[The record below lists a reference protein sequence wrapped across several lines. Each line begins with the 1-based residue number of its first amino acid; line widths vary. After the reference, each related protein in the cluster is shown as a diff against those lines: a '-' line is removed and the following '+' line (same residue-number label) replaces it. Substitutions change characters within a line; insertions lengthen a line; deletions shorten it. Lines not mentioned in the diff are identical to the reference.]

1 MRTTKLTE
9 TQEAVEAEVS
19 FPTSCAQAKFSFEK
33 GSDNCTVRVCSS
45 GDAAWPDRS
54 GLLRVGLLYYYTSS
68 KVIPNIRV
76 VNSIPKPHRNP

>member
-33 GSDNCTVRVCSS
+33 GSDNR
-45 GDAAWPDRS
+45 ARMQQRRRS
-54 GLLRVGLLYYYTSS
+54 VA
-68 KVIPNIRV
+68 
-76 VNSIPKPHRNP
+76 